1 MAVGTGLALG
11 LGSLV
16 GGLAGGSD
24 ETQTRTVNIAPPSG
38 MERDAQEKSWQSYLQ
53 QLNLAQQGE
62 QGIQGGAGVQGAARQ
77 SLESIL
83 GGQAF
88 NLTPEE
94 QQRIQDIRSS
104 MISQGSDEVQKMI
117 NENIQRANASAAT
130 RGVRGQA
137 LSELQG
143 RGISAG
149 AEQMGNLVQQA
160 NLVAAQQ
167 AQQAP
172 LQRIGLQGGLA
183 NQNANFMEQ
192 LRQQAIANRQALQNP
207 VLMNNLQQ
215 ERMAAAGVTNTNP
228 ASFGDIAGG
237 ALAGAGAGIKA
248 LSLFDQQKKMAQGG
262 RVDNDPYKRQEIRD
276 FARGASQGGSW
287 EEAFNNIRQAVT
299 GQQKKPIKMA
309 EGGFVPGQSAFA
321 GDSMLNDTVDVSLSP
336 GEIVVPKSF
345 AKDPK
350 LAKAF
355 IDYQFRQEML
365 GGGNGTS

>member
-1 MAVGTGLALG
+1 
-11 LGSLV
+11 
-16 GGLAGGSD
+16 
-24 ETQTRTVNIAPPSG
+24 
-38 MERDAQEKSWQSYLQ
+38 
-53 QLNLAQQGE
+53 
-62 QGIQGGAGVQGAARQ
+62 
-77 SLESIL
+77 
-83 GGQAF
+83 
-88 NLTPEE
+88 
-94 QQRIQDIRSS
+94 
-104 MISQGSDEVQKMI
+104 
-117 NENIQRANASAAT
+117 
-130 RGVRGQA
+130 
-137 LSELQG
+137 
-143 RGISAG
+143 
-149 AEQMGNLVQQA
+149 MGNLVQQA

-172 LQRIGLQGGLA
+172 LQRIGIQGGLA

-215 ERMAAAGVTNTNP
+215 ERMAAAGVTQTNP
-228 ASFGDIAGG
+228 ASFGDVAGG

-248 LSLFDQQKKMAQGG
+248 LSLFGDQQNKTQPGMAQGG

-287 EEAFNNIRQAVT
+287 EEAFNNIRAAVMS
-299 GQQKKPIKMA
+299 QQKKPIKMA
-309 EGGFVPGQSAFA
+309 DGGFVPGQSNFP
-321 GDSMLNDTVDVSLSP
+321 GDTMLNDTVDVSLSP